1 MMDTQAAAIEPSTVP
16 PQAIILQMAMGPLV
30 SQALGVAAR
39 LGIPDLLAAGEKHVD
54 DIAAET
60 GTHAPSIYRIL
71 RTLASAGVFA
81 ETSPKSFINTLV
93 SEALRSDVPGSMR
106 NIMIFMAE
114 PWHTLAWGNMM
125 HSARTGETAWKATYG
140 EEVFDWLANH
150 PAESEI
156 FNAAMTDMSGFAGP
170 AVAEAYD
177 FSSIDTLADIAGGHG
192 FLLSQIL
199 KANPN
204 VKGILFDLEHVI
216 AGAGDMLER
225 HGVADRVQTA
235 SGDFFKEVPPADAY
249 IMKQI
254 IHDWDDERSIHI
266 MRSIH
271 KAMVGEGKLL
281 LAEMVVPDGNEPHPS
296 KVLDLEMLTLPG
308 GLERTADEYAKLF
321 EQAGFK
327 LNQIVPTRSAFCVIE
342 AVKA

>member
-249 IMKQI
+249 IMKHI

>member
-249 IMKQI
+249 IMKHI
-254 IHDWDDERSIHI
+254 IHDWDDERSIQI

>member
-1 MMDTQAAAIEPSTVP
+1 MDTQAAAIEPSTVP

-249 IMKQI
+249 IMKHI

>member
-1 MMDTQAAAIEPSTVP
+1 MDTTGAQAEQSHIP

-39 LGIPDLLAAGEKHVD
+39 LGIPDPLAAGEKHVD

-71 RTLASAGVFA
+71 RTLASTGVFA
-81 ETSPKSFINTLV
+81 ETSPKSFINTPV

-249 IMKQI
+249 IMKHI

>member
-1 MMDTQAAAIEPSTVP
+1 
-16 PQAIILQMAMGPLV
+16 
-30 SQALGVAAR
+30 
-39 LGIPDLLAAGEKHVD
+39 LAAGEKHVD

-71 RTLASAGVFA
+71 RTLASTGVFA
-81 ETSPKSFINTLV
+81 ETSPKSFINTPV

-216 AGAGDMLER
+216 AGAGDMLNK

-235 SGDFFKEVPPADAY
+235 SGDFFKEVPAADAY
-249 IMKQI
+249 IMKHI
-254 IHDWDDERSIHI
+254 IHDWDDERSIQI

-281 LAEMVVPDGNEPHPS
+281 LAEMVVPDADEPHPS

-321 EQAGFK
+321 EQAGS
-327 LNQIVPTRSAFCVIE
+327 N
-342 AVKA
+342 

>member
-1 MMDTQAAAIEPSTVP
+1 
-16 PQAIILQMAMGPLV
+16 
-30 SQALGVAAR
+30 
-39 LGIPDLLAAGEKHVD
+39 
-54 DIAAET
+54 
-60 GTHAPSIYRIL
+60 
-71 RTLASAGVFA
+71 
-81 ETSPKSFINTLV
+81 
-93 SEALRSDVPGSMR
+93 
-106 NIMIFMAE
+106 
-114 PWHTLAWGNMM
+114 
-125 HSARTGETAWKATYG
+125 
-140 EEVFDWLANH
+140 
-150 PAESEI
+150 
-156 FNAAMTDMSGFAGP
+156 
-170 AVAEAYD
+170 
-177 FSSIDTLADIAGGHG
+177 
-192 FLLSQIL
+192 
-199 KANPN
+199 
-204 VKGILFDLEHVI
+204 
-216 AGAGDMLER
+216 
-225 HGVADRVQTA
+225 VADRVQTA

-249 IMKQI
+249 IMKHI

>member
-1 MMDTQAAAIEPSTVP
+1 MDTQAAAIEPSTVP

-249 IMKQI
+249 IMKHI
-254 IHDWDDERSIHI
+254 IHDWDDERSIQI